1 MTIPTTALPYVR
13 DLTSTAK
20 GFAVRVLDTRLIS
33 ADAISGD
40 RDSHPNLD
48 IAPFRCVDSPT
59 FSIYT
64 EHIYQLPPF
73 CVWDKQ
79 LFASFSYAAD
89 LEFQA
94 LTHF

>member
-13 DLTSTAK
+13 DLASTAK

-33 ADAISGD
+33 VDAIS
-40 RDSHPNLD
+40 RDSHPNLNT
-48 IAPFRCVDSPT
+48 APFRCVDPPT

-73 CVWDKQ
+73 CVWDKE